1 MRAKTILTLLFL
13 VAIGVAGFIFLK
25 AMAVPTQVEG
35 PEVLVAATALEP
47 RTLLRAQD
55 VIWKRLT
62 GPAVPGVILRPTE
75 VQRRDKP
82 LIDEETQTAV
92 YGAVL
97 RTRIEAGAPITNDLI
112 VKPGERDF
120 LRVVLTEVHRAV
132 SIPVKTGG
140 AGAGLLVPGDQVDV
154 ILTQKFSEKD
164 ERMARRSV
172 AETVVEDLRVLAI
185 DEQKGKTNMVAGDE
199 FGRIVTLQVSP
210 EQAQKINVATELG
223 RLSLT
228 LRPTG
233 AIPAVAANGKP
244 NLQAAVWAGDVSPA
258 LGEVK
263 PPQNV
268 VADPGIAVMRGD
280 KAVQVKLR

>member
-120 LRVVLTEVHRAV
+120 LRVVLTEGHPAG
-132 SIPVKTGG
+132 SIPVKTCGG
-140 AGAGLLVPGDQVDV
+140 RAGGGGPRGPGGVVP
-154 ILTQKFSEKD
+154 
-164 ERMARRSV
+164 
-172 AETVVEDLRVLAI
+172 
-185 DEQKGKTNMVAGDE
+185 
-199 FGRIVTLQVSP
+199 
-210 EQAQKINVATELG
+210 
-223 RLSLT
+223 
-228 LRPTG
+228 
-233 AIPAVAANGKP
+233 
-244 NLQAAVWAGDVSPA
+244 
-258 LGEVK
+258 
-263 PPQNV
+263 
-268 VADPGIAVMRGD
+268 
-280 KAVQVKLR
+280 